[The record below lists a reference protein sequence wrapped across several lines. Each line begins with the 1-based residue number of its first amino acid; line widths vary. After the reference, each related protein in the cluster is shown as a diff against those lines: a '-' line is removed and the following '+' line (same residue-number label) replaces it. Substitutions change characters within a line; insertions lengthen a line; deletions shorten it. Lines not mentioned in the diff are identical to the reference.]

1 MIFPTAYRMHE
12 RFPSE
17 PGELQRRYQTLI
29 HVKISYKDRTPAFI
43 DICYLKTLMAMIE
56 ECSIQ
61 DDFVGME
68 FTYGFE
74 EELD

>member
-1 MIFPTAYRMHE
+1 M
-12 RFPSE
+12 
-17 PGELQRRYQTLI
+17 I
-29 HVKISYKDRTPAFI
+29 HVKISYKDRTPSFI
-43 DICYLKTLMAMIE
+43 DICYTKTLMAMIE

-68 FTYGFE
+68 FTYGYE